1 MAGLGP
7 KLHALWAAGKLDL
20 EYYKRTGAIREP
32 VKSDKSGYIYLIRN
46 QDLYKIGITKNIDQR
61 MRQLKPSA
69 IIATAKSQ
77 EPRKIERELH
87 QRFSSVRIPQTEY
100 FRLSKTQV
108 ESAKIAINSSRNN
121 TYRKQA
127 PIILPPA
134 TNQGKKSA
142 YQKQIATP
150 LPPAPNPEPTSATS
164 LTNTHTGNN
173 KDSNNPSYR
182 IQRKPSAR
190 KLALWLAF
198 TLLTC
203 IIAVNN
209 KIAGLFAFAIALALQ
224 ILQSYS
230 SVNKNS
236 KPINDGWSFEKT
248 NTKPG
253 ECPIRNLNNPPE

>member
-1 MAGLGP
+1 
-7 KLHALWAAGKLDL
+7 
-20 EYYKRTGAIREP
+20 
-32 VKSDKSGYIYLIRN
+32 
-46 QDLYKIGITKNIDQR
+46 

-164 LTNTHTGNN
+164 LTNTQRETIKTAIIRLPYRKTKRKKASSLACVHTLDVHHCSQQQNSRPFCLRN
-173 KDSNNPSYR
+173 SISPSNPS
-182 IQRKPSAR
+182 
-190 KLALWLAF
+190 KLF
-198 TLLTC
+198 
-203 IIAVNN
+203 
-209 KIAGLFAFAIALALQ
+209 KRQQEF
-224 ILQSYS
+224 
-230 SVNKNS
+230 
-236 KPINDGWSFEKT
+236 KT
-248 NTKPG
+248 NQ
-253 ECPIRNLNNPPE
+253 